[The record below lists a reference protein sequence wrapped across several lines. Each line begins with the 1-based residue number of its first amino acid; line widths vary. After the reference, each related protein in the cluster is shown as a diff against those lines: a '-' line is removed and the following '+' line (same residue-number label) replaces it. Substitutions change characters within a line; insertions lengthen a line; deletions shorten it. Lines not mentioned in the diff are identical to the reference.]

1 MNMNMQFQFLF
12 FFKKKKT
19 KSVSH
24 TPKLE
29 LHIVL
34 NVYIEWKDH
43 TREMR
48 KLVGLGM
55 ACSIPPNL
63 VCHSIL
69 AITFRSSIRLK

>member
-1 MNMNMQFQFLF
+1 MQFNFFLKN
-12 FFKKKKT
+12 KKC
-19 KSVSH
+19 VSH

-55 ACSIPPNL
+55 TCSILPNL
-63 VCHSIL
+63 NAKTLVPE
-69 AITFRSSIRLK
+69 KQN